1 MGFHSLKTNREK
13 VPSPKRSRA
22 KNSEENLEKDS
33 PHVLFVFAWYE
44 GLYCIH
50 PEIVVQLVN
59 MEKGFVWFPTIAC
72 LSKAC
77 PTDSK
82 FHSGALVSV
91 TPVSVDCFYHK
102 FLFIMMGDLQRYCP
116 RWVIVERSQIMYM
129 GSCPLAIDKVFNN
142 VDGLYSPRPG
152 RDLGALEGAYHFC
165 QQEV

>member
-1 MGFHSLKTNREK
+1 MDSIVIGYNYVLGAKLCVRRYVGFHPLKTNREK

-44 GLYCIH
+44 RLSCIR

-72 LSKAC
+72 LSKTC
-77 PTDSK
+77 PADSE

-91 TPVSVDCFYHK
+91 APMAVEPQIPV
-102 FLFIMMGDLQRYCP
+102 RYDGRP
-116 RWVIVERSQIMYM
+116 
-129 GSCPLAIDKVFNN
+129 PKV
-142 VDGLYSPRPG
+142 LSS
-152 RDLGALEGAYHFC
+152 LGHS
-165 QQEV
+165 